1 MLSWRRPRG
10 GTVRTAEFAVP
21 HDTASASAIRATLR
35 CATTSASNA
44 QPRARRDSLARGSAA
59 ARDVRAPDMT
69 AAGAL
74 VAPDRG
80 LQHRRTPPERLVSQ
94 PSDQRSARN
103 AFAPTPTTPLV
114 GCAGPT
120 GQDRPLRLEPLP
132 DHHQA
137 GPRRARRETSRPSSA
152 TDRRA
157 RSATRSNARSA
168 NHPCTTGDDRTRR
181 DRACPRPAAAL
192 SSPLVMSRIATEVWE
207 DLKLSPR
214 GGRWL
219 SGKGR
224 WL

>member
-35 CATTSASNA
+35 CATTSASNT

-94 PSDQRSARN
+94 PPDQRSARN

-137 GPRRARRETSRPSSA
+137 GPRRARRRPRGPA
-152 TDRRA
+152 RLRIGERVQQRVPTRDRRITPALPTTTAPGEIERA
-157 RSATRSNARSA
+157 R
-168 NHPCTTGDDRTRR
+168 
-181 DRACPRPAAAL
+181 
-192 SSPLVMSRIATEVWE
+192 
-207 DLKLSPR
+207 
-214 GGRWL
+214 GRL
-219 SGKGR
+219 LPS
-224 WL
+224 LHHL